1 MGNLIVLFQKLV
13 LLPVNIVNPIITLF
27 AMINRA
33 TNTLER
39 VVDNELTQIENQLT
53 ADLEATKAQDAT
65 LNDLAKQLA
74 ETKAANRVA
83 TKQESIDLQASAFK
97 TKWLKGTLRGSFKNL
112 TSLHSHRKIEN
123 IKEETV
129 ATATLWFVWANS
141 INLLI
146 KEPIMA
152 NQFENNKDYAGIN
165 LEVMV
170 NGKFI
175 NLGSLFVTNKGATKV
190 SKQLYQLLDSGA
202 LEASDITVQVSG
214 IFSSDNSGNDLDAS
228 AFKS

>member
-1 MGNLIVLFQKLV
+1 
-13 LLPVNIVNPIITLF
+13 
-27 AMINRA
+27 
-33 TNTLER
+33 
-39 VVDNELTQIENQLT
+39 
-53 ADLEATKAQDAT
+53 
-65 LNDLAKQLA
+65 
-74 ETKAANRVA
+74 
-83 TKQESIDLQASAFK
+83 
-97 TKWLKGTLRGSFKNL
+97 
-112 TSLHSHRKIEN
+112 
-123 IKEETV
+123 
-129 ATATLWFVWANS
+129 
-141 INLLI
+141 
-146 KEPIMA
+146 MA

>member
-97 TKWLKGTLRGSFKNL
+97 TK
-112 TSLHSHRKIEN
+112 
-123 IKEETV
+123 
-129 ATATLWFVWANS
+129 
-141 INLLI
+141 
-146 KEPIMA
+146 
-152 NQFENNKDYAGIN
+152 
-165 LEVMV
+165 
-170 NGKFI
+170 
-175 NLGSLFVTNKGATKV
+175 
-190 SKQLYQLLDSGA
+190 
-202 LEASDITVQVSG
+202 
-214 IFSSDNSGNDLDAS
+214 
-228 AFKS
+228 